1 MTPPPAQPSAEP
13 PAERPAEPTTQPSAP
28 PPPPSVE
35 QRKRSELSE
44 SPVIESP
51 LTELEPETPR
61 VVPPRTRWRDQA
73 VAVGWLI
80 LVWNL
85 LWGEFTWGN
94 IVGGLAV
101 ALVVLLFFPLP
112 PVTFEGRLRPIGLL
126 RFGTRFIYDLIT
138 ASAQVAWTALRPRY
152 QPRNA
157 IIAVPLRVRSD
168 LNLTLTAEAVSLV
181 PGSLIV
187 EVDRSAGVLYVHVLD
202 VRGPEDLDQ
211 ARQDVLDLEAR
222 ILRAVG
228 SKAELRQL
236 QQSPIDRG
244 AII

>member
-1 MTPPPAQPSAEP
+1 
-13 PAERPAEPTTQPSAP
+13 
-28 PPPPSVE
+28 
-35 QRKRSELSE
+35 LSE

-51 LTELEPETPR
+51 LTEVEPETPR
-61 VVPPRTRWRDQA
+61 YVPPRTRWRDQA
-73 VAVGWLI
+73 VAVGWLV
-80 LVWNL
+80 LVWNM
-85 LWGEFTWGN
+85 LWGEFSWGN
-94 IVGGLAV
+94 VVGGLAV

-112 PVTFEGRLRPIGLL
+112 PVTFEGRLRPVGLV
-126 RFGTRFIYDLIT
+126 RFAVRFIYDLVT
-138 ASAQVAWTALRPRY
+138 ASAQVAWTALRPGY

-187 EVDRSAGVLYVHVLD
+187 EVDRKAGVLYVHVLD
-202 VRGPEDLDQ
+202 IHSPEGLAR

-236 QQSPIDRG
+236 QESSIDRG
-244 AII
+244 AIA

>member
-1 MTPPPAQPSAEP
+1 M
-13 PAERPAEPTTQPSAP
+13 
-28 PPPPSVE
+28 
-35 QRKRSELSE
+35 
-44 SPVIESP
+44 
-51 LTELEPETPR
+51 TELEPETPR
-61 VVPPRTRWRDQA
+61 FVPPRTRWRDQA
-73 VAVGWLI
+73 VAVGWLV

-85 LWGEFTWGN
+85 LFGEFTWGN

-101 ALVVLLFFPLP
+101 ALMVLLFFPLP
-112 PVTFEGRLRPIGLL
+112 PVTFEGRLRPVGLV
-126 RFGTRFIYDLIT
+126 RFAVRFIYDLVT
-138 ASAQVAWTALRPRY
+138 ASVHVAWTALRPGY

-187 EVDRSAGVLYVHVLD
+187 EVDRKAGVLFVHVLD
-202 VRGPEDLDQ
+202 VRGPEDIER

-236 QQSPIDRG
+236 QQSPPDRG
-244 AII
+244 AIV